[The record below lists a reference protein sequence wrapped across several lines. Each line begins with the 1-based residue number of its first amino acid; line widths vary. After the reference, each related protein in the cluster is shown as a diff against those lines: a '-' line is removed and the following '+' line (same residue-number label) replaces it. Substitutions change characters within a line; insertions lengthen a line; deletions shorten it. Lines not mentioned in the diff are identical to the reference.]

1 MKYSWLLAAS
11 LALNLT
17 VVGTSMA
24 QSESQTGA
32 VAPRPAAH
40 LGIARPNAV
49 RQDVFLLGMRFP
61 EYVAGLRR
69 GRLVDYE
76 SQRAGLG
83 YSAAYDKGEERA
95 TVYVYDLGTSII
107 PTELISNTV
116 RQQFA
121 RAQNDITGNIGP
133 NKYSKVTAV
142 GKYSIADDEGN
153 ARYLCASYEIEQD
166 GKQQD
171 SYLCLT
177 SWDDRFVKFRVTMP
191 HAAGSMNEASRFVS
205 QWTETLWPK
214 NQRSQ
219 ADALR
224 GQRFLTLLYQA
235 KIARKRCA
243 FGMTAQQETKL
254 GEVEGSLRG
263 RTKLTNDQAAALYA
277 AVEQRFDAAEK
288 SACDARS
295 PFAVDYKAVVET
307 MLAP

>member
-1 MKYSWLLAAS
+1 MKYPWLLAAGLALS
-11 LALNLT
+11 LAAA
-17 VVGTSMA
+17 GTSTA

-32 VAPRPAAH
+32 GAPPSAAH
-40 LGIARPNAV
+40 LGIARPNAA
-49 RQDVFLLGMRFP
+49 RQDVFLLGMRLP

-69 GRLVDYE
+69 GRLVDYA

-83 YSAAYDKGEERA
+83 YSAGYDKGTERA
-95 TVYVYDLGTSII
+95 TIYVYDLGASII

-116 RQQFA
+116 RRQFA
-121 RAQNDITGNIGP
+121 QAQGDITGNIGP
-133 NKYSKVTAV
+133 NKYSKVAPA

-214 NQRSQ
+214 NQRNQ

>member
-1 MKYSWLLAAS
+1 MKYSWLVATGLV
-11 LALNLT
+11 LNLT
-17 VVGTSMA
+17 VAGASIA
-24 QSESQTGA
+24 QGLSQNTGG
-32 VAPRPAAH
+32 APQPSTH

-76 SQRAGLG
+76 NQRAGLG
-83 YSAAYDKGEERA
+83 YSAGYDKGEERA

-107 PTELISNTV
+107 PTELVSNTV

-133 NKYSKVTAV
+133 NKYTKVTPA

-177 SWDDRFVKFRVTMP
+177 SWDDRLCEIQG
-191 HAAGSMNEASRFVS
+191 H
-205 QWTETLWPK
+205 
-214 NQRSQ
+214 
-219 ADALR
+219 
-224 GQRFLTLLYQA
+224 
-235 KIARKRCA
+235 
-243 FGMTAQQETKL
+243 
-254 GEVEGSLRG
+254 
-263 RTKLTNDQAAALYA
+263 
-277 AVEQRFDAAEK
+277 DAARCRQHE
-288 SACDARS
+288 
-295 PFAVDYKAVVET
+295 
-307 MLAP
+307 